1 MAKNIR
7 VIVLLAVAA
16 AVLAVWAF
24 DRVTNPDAEVVVT
37 RGGFA
42 ERAERIPG
50 ITVVE
55 IASAAKGAAD
65 EWQRVIDALPT
76 A

>member
-24 DRVTNPDAEVVVT
+24 DRVTNPDAEVVVDIET
-37 RGGFA
+37 TTVD
-42 ERAERIPG
+42 RIR
-50 ITVVE
+50 
-55 IASAAKGAAD
+55 SL
-65 EWQRVIDALPT
+65 VI
-76 A
+76 